1 MGLTTSDNN
10 DIENSY
16 QLYEASIDGLR
27 SDDSRAVTRPE
38 VFTTG
43 AQDVERHLG
52 FFVGTRVWRRCIWR
66 QIVSSGSLLIK
77 EGSMK
82 STCGRCGGFVVDEQ
96 VLDYY
101 QASRWRCV
109 NCGWYRR
116 ETEISSS
123 RAVRLANRGA
133 YR

>member
-1 MGLTTSDNN
+1 MLKDT
-10 DIENSY
+10 
-16 QLYEASIDGLR
+16 
-27 SDDSRAVTRPE
+27 
-38 VFTTG
+38 
-43 AQDVERHLG
+43 LG
-52 FFVGTRVWRRCIWR
+52 FLLRREFGGDVYG
-66 QIVSSGSLLIK
+66 VSSGSLLIK

-82 STCGRCGGFVVDEQ
+82 STCRRCGGFVVDEQ

-116 ETEISSS
+116 ETEISSR

>member
-10 DIENSY
+10 DIENTY
-16 QLYEASIDGLR
+16 QLYEAPIDGLR

-52 FFVGTRVWRRCIWR
+52 LFVETRVWRRCIWCQLR
-66 QIVSSGSLLIK
+66 QPTDKG
-77 EGSMK
+77 GSMK
-82 STCGRCGGFVVDEQ
+82 STCRRCGGFVVDEQ

-109 NCGWYRR
+109 NCDWYRR